1 MAAALTSTLL
11 KYHIALK
18 LEMILDKEA
27 KISHEMFAAQ
37 IEARLGSGEGSS
49 AKGPDMKVWNKGK
62 GLTDVSVLLMPASN
76 VRFSISRDSIGRLA
90 IGRILLLTYC
100 YIPVDFDWIR
110 LAIHRR
116 IDLRQ
121 HRA

>member
-1 MAAALTSTLL
+1 
-11 KYHIALK
+11 
-18 LEMILDKEA
+18 
-27 KISHEMFAAQ
+27 MFAAQ

-76 VRFSISRDSIGRLA
+76 IRFSISRDSIGRLA